1 MKTFDL
7 LKKNRKAILEIA
19 LRHGAKEVRV
29 FGSVV
34 RGEDDEN
41 SDLDLL
47 VSMAPDRNLYDLI
60 GLQQD
65 IEQLVGRK
73 TDVITEKSI
82 NRHLKDAILQE
93 AVAL

>member
-1 MKTFDL
+1 MKTFEL
-7 LKKNRKAILEIA
+7 LRRKRKEILAIA
-19 LRHGAKEVRV
+19 FRHGAKEVRV

-34 RGEDDEN
+34 RGEDDET

-47 VSMAPDRNLYDLI
+47 VSMESDRSLYDLI

-73 TDVITEKSI
+73 TDVITDKSI
-82 NRHLKDAILQE
+82 NRYLKESILKE